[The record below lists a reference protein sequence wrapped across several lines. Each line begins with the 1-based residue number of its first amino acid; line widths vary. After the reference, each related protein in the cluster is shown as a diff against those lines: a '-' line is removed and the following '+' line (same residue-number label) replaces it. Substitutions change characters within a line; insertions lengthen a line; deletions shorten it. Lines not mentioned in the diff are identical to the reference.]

1 MPDFVASSRVA
12 NVTVAQLPSAS
23 TAGAGAAYWV
33 TDVLDDPKL
42 GEDLGAGGG
51 ANDCEVTSDGSTWI
65 ISKLTYTVRAS
76 LQDVFASKFLNLDQF
91 ADVVHTSGILAISG
105 NASLGTG
112 SLSGT
117 NTGDQDL
124 SGYVLTSSI
133 NTLAGLNS
141 VVADTDVVGT
151 ADSRLSDERVPTA
164 AGLTSKFGTNKAS
177 IADGDKFGILDSE
190 ASDAPKHTLWSLIKS
205 TLKTYFD
212 SLYYHFPGQ
221 VVAYAGSSAPTGW
234 LLCYG
239 QAVSRTTYADLFA
252 IVGTSYGAGDGS
264 TTFNVPDLRGRVAA
278 GKDDMGGSAA
288 SRLTTGTGNFGSA
301 TTLGD
306 TGGTQSVTLTGNQSG
321 LPTHAHSTSPAK
333 ANNTPTSG
341 GAARLTALAG
351 TNNST
356 ATGWGGV
363 TAAEAHTNVQPTIIL
378 NYIIKH

>member
-23 TAGAGAAYWV
+23 AAGAGASYWV
-33 TDVLDDPKL
+33 TDSQDTREL
-42 GEDLGAGGG
+42 GEILGSGGSVY
-51 ANDCEVTSDGSTWI
+51 DCEVTSDGTNWRI
-65 ISKLTYTVRAS
+65 TKIPYNARGYLQTYY
-76 LQDVFASKFLNLDQF
+76 ASKAQNLDQF

-177 IADGDKFGILDSE
+177 IADGDKFGILDSA

-212 SLYYHFPGQ
+212 SLYHFPGQ

-301 TTLGD
+301 TTLGN
-306 TGGTQSVTLTGNQSG
+306 TGGAQSVTLTSSESG
-321 LPTHAHSTSPAK
+321 LPAHNHTISVGTAS
-333 ANNTPTSG
+333 NTATT
-341 GAARLTALAG
+341 GAATRVNAISSGAG
-351 TNNST
+351 TNTST
-356 ATGWGGV
+356 V
-363 TAAEAHTNVQPTIIL
+363 TAANASAAHTNVQPTIIL